1 MSLLLGPTSSSQS
14 AMTTSSEKSP
24 LHKHFLFPDHFG
36 EVSEMLIQS
45 QTLIKVAHTKPI
57 LAIKQG
63 MSCEGACAHGHVPC
77 AVARVHVRAKSILKS
92 VRNVRACSLFLCV
105 RCAIPL
111 LHTFSNK
118 IARNCYFLF

>member
-36 EVSEMLIQS
+36 EVSEMLVES

-63 MSCEGACAHGHVPC
+63 MSCEGA
-77 AVARVHVRAKSILKS
+77 
-92 VRNVRACSLFLCV
+92 
-105 RCAIPL
+105 IPL

>member
-63 MSCEGACAHGHVPC
+63 MSCEGACAHRHVPC

-92 VRNVRACSLFLCV
+92 VRDVRACGSFLCV
-105 RCAIPL
+105 RCATLL
-111 LHTFSNK
+111 LHTFGTKLPENV
-118 IARNCYFLF
+118 IL

>member
-36 EVSEMLIQS
+36 EVSEMLVES

-77 AVARVHVRAKSILKS
+77 VECACMQHVFVCTMCDPTFAHFFEQNCQKLLIFVLKI
-92 VRNVRACSLFLCV
+92 F
-105 RCAIPL
+105 
-111 LHTFSNK
+111 
-118 IARNCYFLF
+118 